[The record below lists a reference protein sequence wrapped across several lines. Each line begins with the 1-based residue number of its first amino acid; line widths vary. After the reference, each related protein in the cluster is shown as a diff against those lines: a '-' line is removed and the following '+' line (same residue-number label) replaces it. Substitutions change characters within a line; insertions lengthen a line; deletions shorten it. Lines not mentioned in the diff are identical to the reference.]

1 MNNIKKVVDYT
12 YRLEELVDDIGK
24 SIETTQNVINQE
36 KLLVRVLNDSDESE
50 KFENFIKE
58 TNQQIDGME
67 RNLETLKDR
76 RTQIQHVIELT
87 RNEST
92 KETAVETLCCVLEGL
107 GILKRAD
114 REDAKQKSEE

>member
-76 RTQIQHVIELT
+76 HAQIKHVIELT

-107 GILKRAD
+107 GILKSAD
-114 REDAKQKSEE
+114 RADAKQKSEE